1 MAALSGRVG
10 GRSFAAGL
18 SVDALLS
25 LEGVGLHY
33 RRGRRHVVE
42 VVAGATFEVW
52 AGEVVCV
59 WGQRGRGKTTLMR
72 VAAGLEEPLAG
83 RVSVEGRDV
92 WGLSDRRRS
101 RLLARAVGWV
111 TCVKPELDMPVLEYV
126 AIPVKVALGRGS
138 ASRRAREALER
149 VGAGEWE
156 EQRWGSLS
164 DGERALVAVARAL
177 VREPRLLVVDDLTAM
192 LRGREADEIV
202 RLLAE
207 LAQERELGVLASV
220 SSMEETTWSD
230 RMATLSGGE
239 LLVPPAGLRPRR
251 GKVVDFPGGA
261 RSERGTG
268 HGVGR
273 GMSA

>member
-1 MAALSGRVG
+1 M
-10 GRSFAAGL
+10 
-18 SVDALLS
+18 DALLS

-42 VVAGATFEVW
+42 VLRGATLEVW

-72 VAAGLEEPLAG
+72 VAAGLEEPPVGL
-83 RVSVEGRDV
+83 VSVEGTDV
-92 WGLSDRRRS
+92 WELSDRRRS
-101 RLLARAVGWV
+101 QLLARAVGWV
-111 TCVKPELDMPVLEYV
+111 TCAKPELDLPVLEHV
-126 AIPVKVALGRGS
+126 AIPVKVALGRGR

-164 DGERALVAVARAL
+164 DGERALVALARAL
-177 VREPRLLVVDDLTAM
+177 VRAPRLLIVDDLTAM
-192 LRGREADEIV
+192 LRDREADELA

-207 LAQERELGVLASV
+207 LARERELGVLASV
-220 SSMEETTWSD
+220 SSMEETAWSD
-230 RMATLSGGE
+230 RMGTLSGGE
-239 LLVPPAGLRPRR
+239 LLVPPADPGHLRP

-261 RSERGTG
+261 RSERGAG
-268 HGVGR
+268 RCVGR
-273 GMSA
+273 GVSA

>member
-1 MAALSGRVG
+1 M
-10 GRSFAAGL
+10 
-18 SVDALLS
+18 DALLS

-42 VVAGATFEVW
+42 VVAGATLEVW
-52 AGEVVCV
+52 AGGVVCV

-72 VAAGLEEPLAG
+72 VAAGLEEPPVG
-83 RVSVEGRDV
+83 RMSVEGMDM
-92 WGLSDRRRS
+92 WELSDRRRS
-101 RLLARAVGWV
+101 QLLARTVGWV
-111 TCVKPELDMPVLEYV
+111 TCAKPELDVPVLEHV

-149 VGAGEWE
+149 VGAGELE

-164 DGERALVAVARAL
+164 DGERALVALARAL

-192 LRGREADEIV
+192 LRGREADEIA

-207 LAQERELGVLASV
+207 LARERELGVFASV

-230 RMATLSGGE
+230 RMGTLSGGE
-239 LLVPPAGLRPRR
+239 LLVAPADPGWRRRP

-261 RSERGTG
+261 RSERVAGR
-268 HGVGR
+268 GVGR
-273 GMSA
+273 GVSA